1 MQLCD
6 NSFLQVPQLVL
17 AALQKAEGISGT
29 LRTQLSNLNVHFI
42 LSLSRYL
49 EMRRPIKNG
58 DPGAFCL
65 KSGPI
70 DTPFGVAAVLFVDS
84 FGLS

>member
-6 NSFLQVPQLVL
+6 NLFLQVPQLVL
-17 AALQKAEGISGT
+17 AEVISGT

-49 EMRRPIKNG
+49 EMRRPIKSG

-70 DTPFGVAAVLFVDS
+70 DTPFGAAAVLFVDS